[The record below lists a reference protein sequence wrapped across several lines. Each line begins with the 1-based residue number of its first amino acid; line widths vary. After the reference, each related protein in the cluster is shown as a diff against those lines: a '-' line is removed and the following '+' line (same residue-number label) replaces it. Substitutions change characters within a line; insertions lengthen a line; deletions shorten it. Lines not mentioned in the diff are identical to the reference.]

1 MNLYNDGRKTRL
13 WCSFRGTVLCV
24 HRNFVIFGEIV
35 GLQSTRE
42 IVTIVVSDFFFFFSA
57 FVAPKPKKCK
67 TAFELAECIIIGYN
81 KAIISVKNNW
91 SQTD

>member
-24 HRNFVIFGEIV
+24 HRNFVIFGVIV

-42 IVTIVVSDFFFFFSA
+42 IVTIVVSDFFFSA
-57 FVAPKPKKCK
+57 FVAPKSKKCK
-67 TAFELAECIIIGYN
+67 TAFELAESIIIGYN
-81 KAIISVKNNW
+81 RAIISVKNNW